1 MKVFVCTSF
10 TGHWPVGT
18 SAVVVAESAEV
29 AAKALQKQLALIGLA
44 QEIEAADMEE
54 IKTREHCVRILQ
66 DGDY

>member
-10 TGHWPVGT
+10 TGHWPVDT